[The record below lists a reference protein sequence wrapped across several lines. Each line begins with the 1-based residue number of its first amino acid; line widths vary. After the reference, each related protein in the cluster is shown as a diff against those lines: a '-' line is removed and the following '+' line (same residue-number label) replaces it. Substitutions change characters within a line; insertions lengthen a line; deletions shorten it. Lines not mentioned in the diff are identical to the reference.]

1 VDRKTIVDGLYL
13 CHARIVN
20 APIHPSSWAY
30 TEPKTQY
37 NYDPEKAK
45 SLLKEAG
52 WSPGADGILTKDG
65 QKFTFNLLTY
75 PEFAKD
81 YPLAMQDNWKKVGVD
96 ATLQPMD
103 FAAIFAPLYL
113 SGKFEAFAFQMPI
126 GTYPD
131 PSYPLAGYFGSALN
145 RNKYNNPKVDALIKQ
160 AADTADETRRKQS
173 YADLIEQLAQDA
185 PHIWPVMPNDIWVS
199 TAKVKLPEADLAF
212 LLFVNVKDWAR
223 PG

>member
-1 VDRKTIVDGLYL
+1 
-13 CHARIVN
+13 
-20 APIHPSSWAY
+20 
-30 TEPKTQY
+30 
-37 NYDPEKAK
+37 
-45 SLLKEAG
+45 LKEAG
-52 WSPGADGILTKDG
+52 WTPGADGILTKDG
-65 QKFTFNLLTY
+65 QKFSFTLLTY

-96 ATLQPMD
+96 ATLQPME

-145 RNKYNNPKVDALIKQ
+145 RNKYNSPQVDALIKK
-160 AADTADETRRKQS
+160 AAETADGTQRKQS

-185 PHIWPVMPNDIWVS
+185 PHIWPVMPNDTWVS

-212 LLFVNVKDWAR
+212 LLFVNIKDWAR